1 MDLWIIATLSAAF
14 FQTLRFMLQK
24 HLSTH
29 ALSAAGSTFA
39 RFVFAAPVVVALTL
53 GYGALTRSAV
63 PAIGAGFVPF
73 AIAGGAAQILATV
86 CVVVLFKHR
95 NFAVGITFKK
105 TEVIQT
111 ALAGF
116 LILGEGVSMAAV
128 FAIVI
133 GLLGVLVLSD
143 MPAVSGGVLR
153 RMLNRATGLGL
164 LSGAFFAVSAVCY
177 RGASLEVGSADPL
190 LRAGVALSFV
200 VLFQVALLGLYL
212 RLRERGEIMRTL
224 AAWRVA
230 GWVGMTS
237 MAGSLSWFT
246 AFTLM
251 NAAYVNALGQ
261 VELIFA
267 LLASTLFFKEK
278 ITAREVFGITL
289 ISLSVL
295 VLIRVL

>member
-1 MDLWIIATLSAAF
+1 M
-14 FQTLRFMLQK
+14 
-24 HLSTH
+24 
-29 ALSAAGSTFA
+29 
-39 RFVFAAPVVVALTL
+39 
-53 GYGALTRSAV
+53 
-63 PAIGAGFVPF
+63 
-73 AIAGGAAQILATV
+73 
-86 CVVVLFKHR
+86 
-95 NFAVGITFKK
+95 GITFKK

-278 ITAREVFGITL
+278 ITAREVFGIAL